1 MNEGRV
7 GPGVRAALLI
17 AAIVAGAGGV
27 RPAFAVG
34 FSTEDGDVTGS
45 WDTTLSYGL
54 AWRLED
60 RDPSIIGTA
69 NGGTAFS
76 VNGDDGNLNFGRGL
90 FSNALK
96 LTSELELKSDRFGM
110 FVRVKGFYDFELENG
125 DTDRTPLTPEA
136 LDRVGSRADVLDAF
150 GWVNFNIGKW
160 ASTLRLGNQV
170 VSWGES
176 TFIQNSINT
185 INHFDVAALRLP
197 GAELRDALLPQQ
209 LAWLSVNFNE
219 NLSAELVYQF
229 DWNDT
234 EPEPVGSYF
243 AFNDFVP
250 DGGDTVFLAFG
261 DVRDI
266 RPQVP
271 FEPCELCPAG
281 SSTTPSD
288 HLFQGVSRAPTPLP
302 EDDGQG
308 GAALRWFLP
317 GLNNGT
323 ELGFYYYQYH
333 SRLPLISAITGTP
346 EGLQGAATISA
357 EAAVIAGATAQYL
370 AANPGDFTGAIEAGS
385 AAAGP
390 GIPDYV
396 ATGIAA
402 AAATGP
408 NTATVARAYAVDLL
422 GATSHYF
429 TSFPEDIQLFGLS
442 FNTQVGETA
451 VQGEYSLRQ
460 DVPLQI
466 DDLEILFAALSPISD
481 ALAQGQLG
489 SFSFNPVSPQFNP
502 NTPPG
507 TTIVGYKRM
516 DMSQFQ
522 FTLTRITPPLLGA
535 SQGVVVFEGA
545 MSYVHDMPEQDELR
559 FEGPGTY
566 VSGNALVG
574 PAAHPGKPIESS
586 DHFADATSWGYR
598 LAGRLDFMNAVGPVN
613 LFPYLSWQHDVTG
626 ISPTPGGNFLEGRQ
640 ALTLGLRT
648 SYQNTW
654 EGEVSFTTFNGASR
668 YNLINDRDFLSIS
681 AKYSF

>member
-1 MNEGRV
+1 MIEGRI
-7 GPGVRAALLI
+7 GPAVRAALLI
-17 AAIVAGAGGV
+17 VAAGACCGIE
-27 RPAFAVG
+27 PAFAVG
-34 FSTEDGDVTGS
+34 FSNDSGDIAGS

-54 AWRLED
+54 AWRTEA
-60 RDPSIIGTA
+60 RDLSIIGTA
-69 NGGTAFS
+69 NGGTAYS
-76 VNGDDGNLNFGRGL
+76 VNGDDGNLNFGSGL

-110 FVRVKGFYDFELENG
+110 FVRVNGFYDFELENG
-125 DTDRTPLTPEA
+125 GTDRTPLTSAA

-160 ASTLRLGNQV
+160 ASTLRVGNQV

-185 INHFDVAALRLP
+185 INHFDVAALRIP

-219 NLSAELVYQF
+219 SIAAELVYQF
-229 DWNDT
+229 DWDDT

-243 AFNDFVP
+243 EFNDFVP

-271 FEPCELCPAG
+271 FEPCDVCPPG
-281 SSTTPSD
+281 SSTTPGD
-288 HLFQGVSRAPTPLP
+288 RLFQGVSRAESPRP
-302 EDDGQG
+302 DNNDQG
-308 GAALRWFLP
+308 GAALRWFVP
-317 GLNNGT
+317 ALNNGT
-323 ELGFYYYQYH
+323 ELGFYYYRYH

-357 EAAVIAGATAQYL
+357 ETAVIAGATGQYL
-370 AANPGDFTGAIEAGS
+370 ATNPGDVTGAIAAGS

-390 GIPDYV
+390 GVPDYA

-402 AAATGP
+402 AAATGQDVA
-408 NTATVARAYAVDLL
+408 TAARAYAVDLF
-422 GATSHYF
+422 GATSHYV

-442 FNTQVGETA
+442 FNTQVGDTA
-451 VQGEYSLRQ
+451 VQGEYSFRK
-460 DVPLQI
+460 DVPLQV
-466 DDLEILFAALSPISD
+466 DDVEILFAALSPISD
-481 ALAQGQLG
+481 ELAQGQLG
-489 SFSFNPVSPQFNP
+489 SFSFNPASPEFNP
-502 NTPPG
+502 DTPPG

-522 FTLTRITPPLLGA
+522 FTLTRITPPVLRA
-535 SQGVVVFEGA
+535 SQGVIVFEGA
-545 MSYVHDMPEQDELR
+545 MTYVHDMPDKDELR

-566 VSGNALVG
+566 VSGNALAG
-574 PAAHPGKPIESS
+574 PAAHPGKPIESP
-586 DHFADATSWGYR
+586 DHFADASSWGYR
-598 LAGRLDFMNAVGPVN
+598 VAARLDYTNAIGPMN

-626 ISPTPGGNFLEGRQ
+626 VSPTPGGNFVEGRY

-654 EGEVSFTTFNGASR
+654 EAELNFTTFNGASR

>member
-1 MNEGRV
+1 MNEGRIGSV
-7 GPGVRAALLI
+7 LRAALLI
-17 AAIVAGAGGV
+17 AATGACIDAD
-27 RPAFAVG
+27 PAFAVG
-34 FSTEDGDVTGS
+34 FESKGGGLSGS
-45 WDTTLSYGL
+45 WDTTVSYGL
-54 AWRLED
+54 AWRTED

-69 NGGTAFS
+69 NGGTAYS
-76 VNGDDGNLNFGRGL
+76 VNGDDGNLNFDRGL
-90 FSNALK
+90 ISDALK
-96 LTSELELKSDRFGM
+96 LTSELELKSDRFGA
-110 FVRVKGFYDFELENG
+110 FVRVKGFYDFQLENSS
-125 DTDRTPLTPEA
+125 TDRTPLTEAA
-136 LDRVGSRADVLDAF
+136 LDHVGSRADVLDAF
-150 GWVNFNIGKW
+150 AWVNFKIGKW
-160 ASTLRLGNQV
+160 AATFRLGNQV

-176 TFIQNSINT
+176 TFIQNGINI

-197 GAELRDALLPQQ
+197 GAELRDALMPQQ
-209 LAWLSVNFNE
+209 LAWMSVNFNE
-219 NLSAELVYQF
+219 NISGELVYQL
-229 DWNDT
+229 DWDDT

-266 RPQVP
+266 RPQFP
-271 FEPCELCPAG
+271 YEPCDICPPG

-302 EDDGQG
+302 KDSGQG
-308 GAALRWFLP
+308 GGALRWFLP

-323 ELGFYYYQYH
+323 ELGFYYYKYH
-333 SRLPLISAITGTP
+333 SRLPLISAITGTN

-357 EAAVIAGATAQYL
+357 EAAVIAGATQQYL
-370 AANPGDFTGAIEAGS
+370 ATHPGDFTGAIAAGS
-385 AAAGP
+385 AAASSGV
-390 GIPDYV
+390 PDYA

-429 TSFPEDIQLFGLS
+429 TSFPEDIQLFGVS
-442 FNTQVGETA
+442 FNTQVGDFA
-451 VQGEYSLRQ
+451 VQGEYSFRK

-466 DDLEILFAALSPISD
+466 DDLEVLFAALSPISD

-489 SFSFNPVSPQFNP
+489 SFSFNTVSPQYNP
-502 NTPPG
+502 DTPPG

-522 FTLTRITPPLLGA
+522 FTLTRITPPVLGA
-535 SQGVVVFEGA
+535 SQGVIVFESA
-545 MSYVHDMPEQDELR
+545 IDYVHDMPSKDELR

-574 PAAHPGKPIESS
+574 PDAHPGKPIESA

-598 LAGRLDFMNAVGPVN
+598 LAARLDYTNAIGPVN
-613 LFPYLSWQHDVTG
+613 LYPYLSWQQDVTG
-626 ISPTPGGNFLEGRQ
+626 ISPTPGANFLEGRT
-640 ALTLGLRT
+640 ALTLGIRAG
-648 SYQNTW
+648 YQNKW
-654 EGEVSFTTFNGASR
+654 EGEVNYTTFNGGGR
-668 YNLINDRDFLSIS
+668 YNLINDRDFVSIN

>member
-1 MNEGRV
+1 MNECRL
-7 GPGVRAALLI
+7 GPAVRAAWLLG
-17 AAIVAGAGGV
+17 AAAACLTVE
-27 RPAFAVG
+27 PAFAIG
-34 FSTEDGDVTGS
+34 FENEGGTISGS

-54 AWRLED
+54 AWRAEK
-60 RDPSIIGTA
+60 RDPSIIGTT

-90 FSNALK
+90 ISNALK
-96 LTSELELKSDRFGM
+96 FTSELELKSDRFGM
-110 FVRVKGFYDFELENG
+110 FVRSKGFYDFELEDGETNHI
-125 DTDRTPLTPEA
+125 PLKSAA
-136 LDRVGSRADVLDAF
+136 LDRVGSRLDILDAF
-150 GWVNFNIGKW
+150 GWANFEIGNW
-160 ASTLRLGNQV
+160 PATLRIGNQV

-209 LAWLSVNFNE
+209 LAWFSVNVSE
-219 NLSAELVYQF
+219 NLSGELVYQYG
-229 DWNDT
+229 WNDVK
-234 EPEPVGSYF
+234 PEPAASYF

-250 DGGDTVFLAFG
+250 AGGDTVFLAFG

-266 RPQVP
+266 RPQLP
-271 FEPCELCPAG
+271 YEPCDLCPPG
-281 SSTTPSD
+281 TRTTPSD
-288 HLFQGVSRAPTPLP
+288 HLFQGVSRAPSPRPSDT
-302 EDDGQG
+302 GQG
-308 GAALRWFLP
+308 GAALRWFVP
-317 GLNNGT
+317 GLNKGT
-323 ELGFYYYQYH
+323 ELGFYYYNYH
-333 SRLPLISAITGTP
+333 SRLPLISAITGTL

-370 AANPGDFTGAIEAGS
+370 AANPGDFTGAIAAGS

-422 GATSHYF
+422 GATSRYF
-429 TSFPEDIQLFGLS
+429 TSYPEDIQLFGVS
-442 FNTQVGETA
+442 FNTQVGDTA
-451 VQGEYSLRQ
+451 VQGEYSFRK
-460 DVPLQI
+460 DVPLQV

-481 ALAQGQLG
+481 VLAQGQLG
-489 SFSFNPVSPQFNP
+489 SFSFNTVSPQFNP

-522 FTLTRITPPLLGA
+522 FTLTRITPPLMGA
-535 SQGVVVFEGA
+535 EQGVVVFEGA
-545 MSYVHDMPEQDELR
+545 VSYVHDMPSKDVLR

-574 PAAHPGKPIESS
+574 PASHPGKDIEPAER
-586 DHFADATSWGYR
+586 FADATSWGYR
-598 LAGRLDFMNAVGPVN
+598 LAGRLDYTNAIGPIN
-613 LFPYLSWQHDVTG
+613 LFPFFSWQHDVSG
-626 ISPTPGGNFLEGRQ
+626 ISPTPGGSFLEGRT
-640 ALTLGLRT
+640 AITVGIRAN
-648 SYQNTW
+648 YQNTW
-654 EGEVSFTTFNGASR
+654 EGEVNYTSFNGAGR
-668 YNLINDRDFLSIS
+668 YNLINDRDFFSVN